1 MQEWT
6 GDRTPDSRSRYR
18 TLIFV
23 AFALGLAVV
32 SALGVLD
39 EFGQRFV
46 AETTT
51 ESIGILLVS
60 MGFDAGV
67 SALQDLPIVG
77 AGLDPINDAVERL
90 STVIVWAIGSLL
102 LQRTAL
108 ELVSSATFQWGFVAI
123 SAVAIPLLLLLERRR
138 SGNRA
143 APGTD
148 RLRGWLVRIL
158 VVAATVRFFVPVF
171 LAVSATVSNVVLQ
184 PEIDEHRAT
193 LEAVSAEI
201 VGGEVEPADEQD
213 NPNEQANGEP
223 VAADQDAAAPAEEA
237 LPEGVSGDGES
248 VEPAPVNEDA
258 AQPVPAN
265 EDAAQ
270 PPPAEQ
276 DGLLGGLLGGLSA
289 AQDAAVDIV
298 SGLSL
303 PEVPDVILPE
313 MPDLATVQA
322 MAGEAMELLSRLL
335 VAIAIKNIALPIVFL
350 WIAVKAAVPLA
361 RWLIELGTDA
371 QQGSRSVTT
380 G

>member
-6 GDRTPDSRSRYR
+6 GDRTPGSRSRYR
-18 TLIFV
+18 TLIFA

-46 AETTT
+46 ADTTT

-67 SALQDLPIVG
+67 SALQDLPVVG

-108 ELVSSATFQWGFVAI
+108 ELVSSATLQWGFVAI
-123 SAVAIPLLLLLERRR
+123 CAVAVPLMLLLERRR

-143 APGTD
+143 SPGME
-148 RLRGWLVRIL
+148 RLRGWLVRIV
-158 VVAATVRFFVPVF
+158 VVAAMVRFFVPVF

-201 VGGEVEPADEQD
+201 FGGADSSADEQD
-213 NPNEQANGEP
+213 DPNEQASGERI
-223 VAADQDAAAPAEEA
+223 AADEDAAVPAEEA

-248 VEPAPVNEDA
+248 VEPS
-258 AQPVPAN
+258 PAN

-289 AQDAAVDIV
+289 AQDAAVDIL

-303 PEVPDVILPE
+303 PGVPDVILPE
-313 MPDLATVQA
+313 IPDLATVQA

-335 VAIAIKNIALPIVFL
+335 VAIAIKNIALPLVFL
-350 WIAVKAAVPLA
+350 WIAVKAVVPLA
-361 RWLIELGTDA
+361 RWLIGLGSAD
-371 QQGSRSVTT
+371 GSA
-380 G
+380 

>member
-1 MQEWT
+1 MREWT
-6 GDRTPDSRSRYR
+6 GDRTLDSRSRYR
-18 TLIFV
+18 TLIFA

-32 SALGVLD
+32 SAVGVLD

-143 APGTD
+143 APGME

-158 VVAATVRFFVPVF
+158 VVAAMVRFFVPAF

-184 PEIDEHRAT
+184 AEIDEHRAT

-201 VGGEVEPADEQD
+201 FGGEDTPADEQD
-213 NPNEQANGEP
+213 HPNEPASGERI
-223 VAADQDAAAPAEEA
+223 AAEQDAAAPADEA
-237 LPEGVSGDGES
+237 LSEGVSGDGES
-248 VEPAPVNEDA
+248 VEPAPANDDGAQA
-258 AQPVPAN
+258 APAN
-265 EDAAQ
+265 EDTAQAA
-270 PPPAEQ
+270 PADQ
-276 DGLLGGLLGGLSA
+276 DGLLGGLLGGLSV
-289 AQDAAVDIV
+289 AQDAAVDIL

-303 PEVPDVILPE
+303 PEIPDVVLPE
-313 MPDLATVQA
+313 MPDLASVQA
-322 MAGEAMELLSRLL
+322 MAREAMELLSRLL
-335 VAIAIKNIALPIVFL
+335 VAIAIKNIALPLVFL
-350 WIAVKAAVPLA
+350 WIAVKAVVPLA
-361 RWLIELGTDA
+361 RWLIGLGNADGPA
-371 QQGSRSVTT
+371 
-380 G
+380 